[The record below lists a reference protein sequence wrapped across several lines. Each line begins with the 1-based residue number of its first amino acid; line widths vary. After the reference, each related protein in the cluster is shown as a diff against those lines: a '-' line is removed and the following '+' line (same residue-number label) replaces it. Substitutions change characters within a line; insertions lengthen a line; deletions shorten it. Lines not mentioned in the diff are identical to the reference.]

1 MMESGTDSAHEKE
14 RVVKKFFMVTPQQ
27 PHNNLHAQRYV
38 ASDNSLLDFKE
49 QTHFPLVPLLSG
61 YANAGEHVQVVT
73 VTYGAPSNCA
83 QNLETL
89 REELAAIERNRNL
102 RIDLVTVDV
111 PFDDSVAALIHTYQ
125 ILVDHIDDGD
135 SLYACITF
143 GSKPMPLML
152 TMALQYGYRI
162 RRNVSIECVVYGQ
175 MDWSQKPAV
184 ARIYDVTALVKLDE
198 LVRVL
203 ADMRVSEPEAALRM
217 VLNLGEDATP
227 EEDDG

>member
-1 MMESGTDSAHEKE
+1 
-14 RVVKKFFMVTPQQ
+14 MVTPQQ
-27 PHNNLHAQRYV
+27 PHNNLHAQHYV
-38 ASDNSLLDFKE
+38 ASDNSLLDYQG
-49 QTHFPLVPLLSG
+49 QTHFPLVPLFSG
-61 YANAGEHVQVVT
+61 YANMGEYVQVVT
-73 VTYGAPSNCA
+73 VTYGTPSNCA

-89 REELAAIERNRNL
+89 HAELAAIEKDTNL
-102 RIDLVTVDV
+102 KVDLVSVDV
-111 PFDDSVAALIHTYQ
+111 PFDDSVAALIQTYQ
-125 ILVDHIDDGD
+125 ILVDHIEDGD
-135 SLYACITF
+135 DLYACITF

-162 RRNVSIECVVYGQ
+162 RRDVSIECVVYGQ

-203 ADMRVSEPEAALRM
+203 ADMRVSEPETALRM
-217 VLNLGEDATP
+217 VLDLSEEATP